1 MMTRIERTKLKYRC
15 FSHKGDRDHREVVQ
29 LHHLS
34 VTSPLLRDVFL
45 FSGQEFFCLRRRE
58 TELTEITEQ
67 ANKKGRLLRLFRYF
81 RLFRFSLSF
90 FWLQLCCFLLFVAA
104 LLLCASNSQAQ
115 TPLRETMTR
124 ELQEVAR
131 VATVM
136 MDGDLCQRI
145 MTERALKKLFVKDP
159 EDQWAGADNF
169 DVNAEAFVQAKKTLM
184 RLARLQPYP
193 IDCNLWMLFK
203 EDPKRIQIL
212 IRNQYE
218 MGQFWRWGV
227 LYQDIPPD
235 MAEVIASG
243 KPKTIGNN
251 DLVSVLTPVYNSL
264 GDIVGLV
271 EVVARARPDW
281 HENVK

>member
-1 MMTRIERTKLKYRC
+1 MMTRSNRSQLENC
-15 FSHKGDRDHREVVQ
+15 FFSHRGHIAHRD
-29 LHHLS
+29 
-34 VTSPLLRDVFL
+34 
-45 FSGQEFFCLRRRE
+45 
-58 TELTEITEQ
+58 
-67 ANKKGRLLRLFRYF
+67 
-81 RLFRFSLSF
+81 
-90 FWLQLCCFLLFVAA
+90 WLLFVAA
-104 LLLCASNSQAQ
+104 LLLCTSISQAQ
-115 TPLRETMTR
+115 TSSRETMTR

-169 DVNAEAFVQAKKTLM
+169 DVNAEAFIQAKKTLM
-184 RLARLQPYP
+184 RLARLQTYP

-203 EDPKRIQIL
+203 EDAKRIQIL

-218 MGQFWRWGV
+218 MSQFWRWGV
-227 LYQDIPPD
+227 LYQDIPPE

-251 DLVSVLTPVYNSL
+251 DLISVLTPVYNSL

-271 EVVARARPDW
+271 EVVARARMDW